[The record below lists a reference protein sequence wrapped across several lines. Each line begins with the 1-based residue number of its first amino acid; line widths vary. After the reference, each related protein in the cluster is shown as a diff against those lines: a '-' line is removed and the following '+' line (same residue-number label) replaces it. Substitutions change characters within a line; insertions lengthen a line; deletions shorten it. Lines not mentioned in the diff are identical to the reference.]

1 MCEELFTQV
10 YKPGRYIGREWNV
23 SRKDFTAA
31 DVRFA
36 LCFPDLYEVGMSN
49 LGIRIL
55 YGVLNRMEGVCC
67 ERCFAPAQDMEAL
80 LRAKGLGLCSLESRR
95 GLREFD
101 LVGFSLGHE
110 LGYTNVL
117 NILELGGIPLEASAR
132 DFGMPL
138 VIGGGPCAI
147 NPEPMYEF
155 FDLFVIGEA
164 EEAIEEII
172 TLYRRHKDNFK
183 SGRMSRQ
190 DLLHALSCVEGVY
203 VPSLY
208 DAAYDPGSGALR
220 EFKPNRKDTPP
231 VVRKRFIKNLDAAFF
246 PQEWLLPYIE
256 IIHDRITLELTRGC
270 PNRCRF
276 CQARTQYFPLRQRSP
291 ETVLRLADQTYQS
304 TGYEEIS
311 LVGLSVS
318 DYPHIGDLLSALI
331 SRFKEKAVGISLP
344 SIKPRIIVAHLSSL
358 ISTIKKTGL
367 TFAPEAANER
377 LRKVINKQFD
387 MEDFLKVMEEAYRA
401 GYQRVKLYFMTGLPG
416 ETESDLDDIVTFST
430 QVSELRRKLN
440 RPAGGVGIS
449 INTLIPKPHTP
460 FQWLGMQAV
469 AQIVST
475 QEYLARKIKG
485 QKFKLSQRNAQ
496 MSFIEAVLS
505 RGDRRLS
512 RVILSAYRKGA
523 RFDSWDNYFD
533 YRRWLEACTDNG
545 IEPEFYIKAKPA
557 ADLFPWDFIDTG
569 VTKGELLKEFE
580 SACADADFKKLLQ

>member
-1 MCEELFTQV
+1 MIGFAAMCEELFAQV

-23 SRKDFTAA
+23 SRKDFSCA

-49 LGIRIL
+49 LGIRII

-80 LRAKGLGLCSLESRR
+80 LRSRDTRLCSLESNR

-101 LVGFSLGHE
+101 LVGFSLGYE

-117 NILELGGIPLEASAR
+117 NMLELAGIPLEASAR
-132 DFGMPL
+132 DPGMPL

-147 NPEPMYEF
+147 NPEPMHEF
-155 FDLFVIGEA
+155 FDLFIIGEA
-164 EEAIEEII
+164 EEAIEEVV
-172 TLYRRHKDNFK
+172 TVYRRHRDDFR

-190 DLLHALSCVEGVY
+190 DLLHALSRIEGVY

-208 DAAYDPGSGALR
+208 TAQYDSDGALR
-220 EFKPNRKDTPP
+220 EFKPNRKDAPP

-291 ETVLRLADQTYQS
+291 ETVLRLADQAYRA

-311 LVGLSVS
+311 LAGLSVS
-318 DYPHIGDLLSALI
+318 DYPHIEDLLSTLI
-331 SRFKEKAVGISLP
+331 SRFKEKAVSVSLP
-344 SIKPRIIVAHLSSL
+344 SIKPRIIVAHLSAL
-358 ISTIKKTGL
+358 ISTVKKTGL

-377 LRKVINKQFD
+377 LRRVINKQFD

-416 ETESDLDDIVTFST
+416 ETESDLDDIVTFAA
-430 QVSELRRKLN
+430 QVSGLRRKVN
-440 RPAGGVGIS
+440 RPAAQVGIS

-460 FQWLGMQAV
+460 FQWLGMQTV
-469 AQIVST
+469 EQIVSV
-475 QEYLARKIKG
+475 QGYLVRKIKN
-485 QKFKLSQRNAQ
+485 QKLKLSQHNAQ

-523 RFDSWDNYFD
+523 RFDSWDNHFD
-533 YRRWLEACTDNG
+533 YRRWQEACADNG
-545 IEPEFYIKAKPA
+545 IDPEFYGRPRPA
-557 ADLFPWDFIDTG
+557 QELFPWDFIDMGT
-569 VTKGELLKEFE
+569 TKQELRKEFE
-580 SACADADFKKLLQ
+580 SARF